1 LAFDA
6 GFTASG
12 SLSVRGVN
20 GCGQGAART
29 LTLSRNTPGT
39 PAGIVGQATG
49 ICGIT
54 NLNYSVLNPV
64 AGMTYNWTS
73 PAGVTILS
81 GQGTSTISVSVA
93 PTFVSG
99 NLSVNASN
107 ACANSSNR
115 TVGLN
120 TRTATPGTIAGTAT
134 GICAGSVMNYSVNPL
149 VGATSYLWTVPS
161 GWVIQSG
168 QGTNSISVAAG
179 TAGGSITVRGVNA
192 CGNSST
198 RSLAVTVVNCA
209 RMAMDEGTEGTTD
222 NSELIVE
229 AYPNPFDGIL
239 NIRVEGFTAPT
250 LQAEV
255 FDLSGRSVYQAV
267 ITNEPMLSFNPQLEA
282 GVYMLQ
288 IGDGASVRKSIRI
301 VKVN

>member
-1 LAFDA
+1 V
-6 GFTASG
+6 ASG
-12 SLSVRGVN
+12 ALSVRGVN
-20 GCGQGAART
+20 GCGQGSART

-39 PAGIVGQATG
+39 PSGIVGQATG
-49 ICGIT
+49 ICGIS

-64 AGMTYNWTS
+64 AGMTYNWTA
-73 PAGVTILS
+73 PTGVTIVS

-107 ACANSSNR
+107 ACATSSNR
-115 TVGLN
+115 TVALN
-120 TRTATPGTIAGTAT
+120 TRTATPGTISGTAT
-134 GICAGSVMNYSVNPL
+134 GVCSGTVNTYSVSAL
-149 VGATSYLWTVPS
+149 AGATSYLWTVPS

-168 QGTNSISVAAG
+168 QGTNSISVLAG
-179 TAGGSITVRGVNA
+179 TGGGSITVRGVNA

-198 RSLAVTVVNCA
+198 RSLTVSVVNCA
-209 RMAMDEGTEGTTD
+209 RMAMTEDQNGD
-222 NSELIVE
+222 SKGSEFIVD

-239 NIRVEGFTAPT
+239 NIRIEGSSAST

-255 FDLSGRSVYQAV
+255 FDMRGRSVYQSV
-267 ITNEPMLSFNPQLEA
+267 ITNAPVVSFNPPIDA
-282 GVYMLQ
+282 GVYMLR
-288 IGDGASVRKSIRI
+288 ISDGNTMQKSIRI

>member
-1 LAFDA
+1 
-6 GFTASG
+6 
-12 SLSVRGVN
+12 
-20 GCGQGAART
+20 
-29 LTLSRNTPGT
+29 
-39 PAGIVGQATG
+39 
-49 ICGIT
+49 
-54 NLNYSVLNPV
+54 
-64 AGMTYNWTS
+64 MTYNWTA
-73 PAGVTILS
+73 PAGVTIQS
-81 GQGTSTISVSVA
+81 GQGTSTISVSVS

-107 ACANSSNR
+107 ACATSTNR
-115 TVGLN
+115 TVALS
-120 TRTATPGTIAGTAT
+120 TRTATPGTISGTAT
-134 GICAGSVMNYSVNPL
+134 GVCASTVTTYSVTAL
-149 VGATSYLWTVPS
+149 AGATSYLWTVPS

-198 RSLAVTVVNCA
+198 RSLTVTVVNCA
-209 RMAMDEGTEGTTD
+209 RMAMDEGTTD

-229 AYPNPFDGIL
+229 AYPNPFDGLL
-239 NIRVEGFTAPT
+239 NVRVEGFTAST

-267 ITNEPMLSFNPQLEA
+267 ITNEPMVSFNPQLEA

-288 IGDGASVRKSIRI
+288 ISDGASVRKSIRI

>member
-1 LAFDA
+1 
-6 GFTASG
+6 
-12 SLSVRGVN
+12 
-20 GCGQGAART
+20 
-29 LTLSRNTPGT
+29 
-39 PAGIVGQATG
+39 
-49 ICGIT
+49 
-54 NLNYSVLNPV
+54 
-64 AGMTYNWTS
+64 M
-73 PAGVTILS
+73 
-81 GQGTSTISVSVA
+81 
-93 PTFVSG
+93 SG

-120 TRTATPGTIAGTAT
+120 TRTATPGTISGTAT
-134 GICAGSVMNYSVNPL
+134 GVCASTVTTYSVSAL
-149 VGATSYLWTVPS
+149 AGATSYLWTVPS

-209 RMAMDEGTEGTTD
+209 RMAMDEGTTD
-222 NSELIVE
+222 NSELTVE
-229 AYPNPFDGIL
+229 AFPNPFDGIL
-239 NIRVEGFTAPT
+239 NIRIEGTSAST

-255 FDLSGRSVYQAV
+255 FDLSGRSVYQSV
-267 ITNEPMLSFNPQLEA
+267 ISNSPVVSFNPPIEA
-282 GVYMLQ
+282 GIYMLR
-288 IGDGASVRKSIRI
+288 IRDGNTAQQSIRI